1 MIDLKSM
8 SCAPPRIGGAPL
20 DNSDIETYLPQLPR
34 WEVIEVD
41 GEKRLTRQYKFNN
54 FSAALKFTNNIGELA
69 EQEDHHPAILTEW
82 GRVTVTWWTHAVN
95 GLHLNDFISAA
106 KTDQIFT
113 G

>member
-1 MIDLKSM
+1 MEDLKSM
-8 SCAPPRIGGAPL
+8 TIIPVRKGGL
-20 DNSDIETYLPQLPR
+20 GLEDSELGTYLDQLTE
-34 WEVIEVD
+34 WELLEVD
-41 GEKRLTRQYKFNN
+41 GVKRLTREFKFRN
-54 FSAALKFTNNIGELA
+54 FAEALQFTNQVGELA

-82 GRVTVTWWTHAVN
+82 GKVTVTWWTHVVN